1 MVSPKL
7 IDLNPDK
14 FHYYPC
20 IIRINWC
27 NGSCNTAD
35 DPVGK
40 ICVPNRMEEGN
51 LKVFNMI
58 KRENESKTLPK
69 HVSCETQDKKTKR

>member
-40 ICVPNRMEEGN
+40 ICVPNRT
-51 LKVFNMI
+51 KHSQNMSHVKPKT
-58 KRENESKTLPK
+58 KRQKDK
-69 HVSCETQDKKTKR
+69 TQDKNLRQK